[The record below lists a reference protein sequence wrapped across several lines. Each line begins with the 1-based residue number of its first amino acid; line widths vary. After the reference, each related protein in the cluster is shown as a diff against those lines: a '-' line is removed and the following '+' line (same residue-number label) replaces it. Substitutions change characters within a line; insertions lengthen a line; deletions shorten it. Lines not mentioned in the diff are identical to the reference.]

1 MEQQHTTNRIAS
13 WLSDHQEELI
23 QTADYIFQ
31 HPELA
36 YQETLSSEYLAQF
49 LEQHGFTVERGT
61 AGIKTAFLASWQNTD
76 SQAPIIGFL
85 AEYDALPEL
94 GHACGHNLLGTGAA
108 AAACALKSELA
119 QSGVPAILRVYGCP
133 AEEIMSGKI
142 VMNQAGVFDDLDL
155 AVTWHPFDRNR
166 VSNDIWQAQ
175 DIKNYTFHGV
185 SAHASKSPEDGR
197 SALDAAELMNIGVN
211 YLREHV
217 PGDAGGAR

>member
-1 MEQQHTTNRIAS
+1 MEQEHTTNRIAA
-13 WLSDHQEELI
+13 WLYAHQEELI

-49 LEQHGFTVERGT
+49 LERHGFTGERGT

-76 SQAPIIGFL
+76 SQAPVIGFL

-119 QSGVPAILRVYGCP
+119 QSGNELAKACFFKFGQRIAEGLAPILSSFSPDCLCLG
-133 AEEIMSGKI
+133 G
-142 VMNQAGVFDDLDL
+142 Q
-155 AVTWHPFDRNR
+155 VTRSFQWFGQPL
-166 VSNDIWQAQ
+166 
-175 DIKNYTFHGV
+175 
-185 SAHASKSPEDGR
+185 
-197 SALDAAELMNIGVN
+197 SALCQEKNIRLSITADTSERAIQG
-211 YLREHV
+211 LCTL
-217 PGDAGGAR
+217 